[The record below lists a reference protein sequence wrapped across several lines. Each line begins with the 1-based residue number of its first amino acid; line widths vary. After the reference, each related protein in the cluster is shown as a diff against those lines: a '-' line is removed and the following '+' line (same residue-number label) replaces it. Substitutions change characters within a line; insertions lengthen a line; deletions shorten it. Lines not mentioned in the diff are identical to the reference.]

1 MNAADAADKSL
12 WFKAVPL
19 TLFVV
24 GIFVLVTQLDNLGW
38 LQTGPVEAPDF
49 SLPLI
54 DAEDGDD
61 GDTGRMHLAALRGKP
76 LVVNFWA
83 SWCAQCK
90 EELPLLRTLGEQAK
104 ATPWRGELLGIST
117 GDELAPATAAVA
129 HDDLPYKMA
138 FDAGD
143 EVSKRYGVSGLP
155 HTLLIDAEGLIVK
168 RYARVLTAEDLPT
181 IIAHL
186 R

>member
-1 MNAADAADKSL
+1 MSAAGGAAKSL
-12 WFKAVPL
+12 WLKAVPL
-19 TLFVV
+19 VIFVL
-24 GIFVLVTQLDNLGW
+24 GIFVLVTHLEDLGW
-38 LQTGPVEAPDF
+38 LGSGPVEAPDF

-61 GDTGRMHLAALRGKP
+61 GDAGQMHLAALRGKP
-76 LVVNFWA
+76 LLVNFWA

-90 EELPLLRTLGEQAK
+90 EELPLLRTLGGQAK
-104 ATPWRGELLGIST
+104 STPWRGELLGIST

-138 FDAGD
+138 FDAAD
-143 EVSKRYGVSGLP
+143 EVSKRYGISGLP
-155 HTLLIDAEGLIVK
+155 HTLLIDEDGLIVK
-168 RYARVLTAEDLPT
+168 RYARVLTAEDLPA